1 MARRRPCA
9 PTPPAERRPPPAWWW
24 AARHR
29 RASRAS
35 LWPLGSATMESL
47 TAAEVVGRTLAALG
61 VRDAFGVLG
70 SGNFIATQALHAAGA
85 AFHHARHENGAICM
99 ADGYAR
105 VSGRVGVCSVHQG
118 PGFTNAM
125 TGLTEA
131 AKSRT
136 PMLLLAGEAPAA
148 ALRSNFRLDQ
158 AALATTVGAAA
169 ERVHSGA
176 SAAEDTARAFRRA
189 QVERRPVLLSM
200 PLDVQEQAG
209 EVVEPTT
216 APAPQPPAPA
226 PNAVAQVAEL
236 IAAARRPVII
246 AGRGAVLSGACKPLE
261 ALGDAIGAVLATSA
275 MGHGLFAGS
284 PWSVGISGGF
294 ASPVA
299 ARLIA
304 ASDLVLA
311 FGAKLTRWTTRDG
324 ALIDAHAK
332 VVQVD
337 LDADAAH
344 WPVDIA
350 VIGDAAATARA
361 LLAAGVHNPGVRDDA
376 LAKEIAAGSWRD
388 DPYED
393 AGADGRM
400 DPRTLS
406 IALDAL
412 LPPDRTVAVDSGHF
426 MGFPPMYLRVPDP
439 AGFVFTQA
447 FQSIGLGLA
456 SGIGAAIARPDRL
469 TVACLG
475 DGGALMALPELET
488 LARLR
493 LPMLVVIYND
503 AAYGAEVHHFRPH
516 GHPVELVQFPDT
528 DFAALAQAAG
538 AQGITVRSAE
548 DLAALEL
555 WLPERDGPLVVDAK
569 ITPDFCAEWLE
580 EPFKCP
586 SRSPRCC
593 PRWRSSTSPSRS
605 ARTPRSSSSRRRSS
619 TRRA

>member
-1 MARRRPCA
+1 
-9 PTPPAERRPPPAWWW
+9 
-24 AARHR
+24 
-29 RASRAS
+29 
-35 LWPLGSATMESL
+35 MESL
-47 TAAEVVGRTLAALG
+47 TAADVVGRTLAALG

-85 AFHHARHENGAICM
+85 AFHHARHEGGAICM

-136 PMLLLAGEAPAA
+136 PLLLLAGEAPAA
-148 ALRSNFRLDQ
+148 ALRSNFRVDQ

-169 ERVHSGA
+169 ERVHSGE
-176 SAAEDTARAFRRA
+176 SAADDVARALRRA

-200 PLDVQEQAG
+200 PLDVQAQ
-209 EVVEPTT
+209 
-216 APAPQPPAPA
+216 PAPA
-226 PNAVAQVAEL
+226 PETAQTAPALHAPAPSAAAVAEVAGL
-236 IAAARRPVII
+236 IAASRRPVII
-246 AGRGAVLSGACKPLE
+246 AGRGAVLSGAGEALE

-284 PWSVGISGGF
+284 PWAVGISGGF

-311 FGAKLTRWTTRDG
+311 FGASLTRWTTRDG
-324 ALIDAHAK
+324 ALIDPGAK

-337 LDADAAH
+337 LDPEALGAHRPVDAAVVADAAE
-344 WPVDIA
+344 
-350 VIGDAAATARA
+350 TARA
-361 LLAAGVHNPGVRDDA
+361 LLEAGVRGASVRDDA
-376 LAKEIAAGSWRD
+376 LAAISAAGSWRD

-393 AGADGRM
+393 SGAHGRM

-412 LPPDRTVAVDSGHF
+412 LPPERTVAVDSGHF

-456 SGIGAAIARPDRL
+456 SGMGAAIARPDRL

-493 LPMLVVIYND
+493 LPMLVVVYND

-528 DFAALAQAAG
+528 DFAALAEAAG
-538 AQGITVRSAE
+538 ARGLTVRAEE
-548 DLAALEL
+548 DLAAIEP
-555 WLPERDGPLVVDAK
+555 WLAERDGPLVVDAK

-580 EPFKCP
+580 EAF
-586 SRSPRCC
+586 R
-593 PRWRSSTSPSRS
+593 
-605 ARTPRSSSSRRRSS
+605 
-619 TRRA
+619 